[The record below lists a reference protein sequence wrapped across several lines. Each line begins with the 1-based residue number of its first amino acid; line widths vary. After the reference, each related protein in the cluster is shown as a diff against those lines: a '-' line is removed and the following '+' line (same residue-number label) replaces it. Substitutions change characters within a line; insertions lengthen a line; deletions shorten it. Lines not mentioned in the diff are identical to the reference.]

1 VRLDPQAM
9 GRFERLFPGA
19 ITGQAAE

>member
-9 GRFERLFPGA
+9 GRFERLFPGT